1 MQEKKVQCPL
11 CNYVCASENPDL
23 KIHFKRRHV
32 PSTYDTVSSFTC
44 DECGLVTV
52 SKKDL
57 KQHAKFHRRG
67 PELKLFCEQCSFV
80 TDCESRLRRHVF
92 THTKVKPF
100 KCGLCDYRGS
110 QKEHV
115 LRHMKSR
122 HSIDIQRNPRRPR
135 EDECNLDNLDR
146 DRTDFTSRDKIFAC
160 NHCTMKFSKLINL
173 YKHLHTQHKNIM
185 PIGEQNE
192 FYCVVCDFKTTSKK
206 NLLVHMRKHNMQE
219 QNPPS
224 HVYSCVLCRYV
235 NPKRRN
241 LFQHMMKKHGIEIVM
256 NMKDDCSSNGYAVN
270 NNSPLLMDKGD
281 STSESNIM
289 TVGNVV
295 TATSDESNQLMVVT
309 EDTDNNTM
317 QTVIT
322 IEDLASSMTN
332 PVKMSE
338 VSIGTGLSG
347 EISDKDDELNQQQH
361 AADAVEGLQ
370 ALAEHPRVVDH
381 DNHFRCKEEE
391 EEEDDEAQMEDV
403 RVDVGGEVGVNNEV
417 NVVAEKTMSELD
429 EATVSVVDQLATEAP
444 IKESFELTTDEVVH
458 LSTGDY
464 VEINGEVYKVEISTE
479 PAEETVTTTG
489 ASDSACTEL
498 FETIVQNE
506 TNTTAASF
514 LT

>member
-1 MQEKKVQCPL
+1 MNLFLQEKKVQCPL

-32 PSTYDTVSSFTC
+32 PSTYSTMNSFTC

-80 TDCESRLRRHVF
+80 TDCESRLQRHVF

-122 HSIDIQRNPRRPR
+122 HSIEIQCNPRRPR
-135 EDECNLDNLDR
+135 EDKCNLDNLDR

-185 PIGEQNE
+185 PMGEQNE

-256 NMKDDCSSNGYAVN
+256 NMKDDWSTNGYATN
-270 NNSPLLMDKGD
+270 NAPLLVDKGD
-281 STSESNIM
+281 GTEPNIM

-295 TATSDESNQLMVVT
+295 TATSEESNQLMVVT
-309 EDTDNNTM
+309 EDADNNTM

-338 VSIGTGLSG
+338 VSVGTGSTG
-347 EISDKDDELNQQQH
+347 EMSDKVLTDDLNQQQH

-370 ALAEHPRVVDH
+370 ALAEHPRIVDH
-381 DNHFRCKEEE
+381 DNHFKCS
-391 EEEDDEAQMEDV
+391 DDVETQIEDV
-403 RVDVGGEVGVNNEV
+403 RVDAEREVGIINNEV
-417 NVVAEKTMSELD
+417 NVVAEKNMSEVD
-429 EATVSVVDQLATEAP
+429 EATVSVIDQLTTETP
-444 IKESFELTTDEVVH
+444 VKESFELTTDQVVH

-489 ASDSACTEL
+489 TSDSASTEL
-498 FETIVQNE
+498 FETIVQND
-506 TNTTAASF
+506 TNATAASF